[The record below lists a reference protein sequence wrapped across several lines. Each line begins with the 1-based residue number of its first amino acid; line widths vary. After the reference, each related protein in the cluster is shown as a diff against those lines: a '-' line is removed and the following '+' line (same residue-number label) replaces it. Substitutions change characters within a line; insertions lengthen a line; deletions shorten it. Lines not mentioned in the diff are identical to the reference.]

1 MHNNDV
7 FNLFLAYRPFFFQ
20 EKCFDSNFG
29 LSALW
34 LRMEESAVIFAA
46 YDVIAGC
53 WFSVWACNES
63 PQKLE
68 KPNFERNFLTKKE
81 KNRKREEI
89 RSQT

>member
-20 EKCFDSNFG
+20 EKCFDFDFG

-34 LRMEESAVIFAA
+34 LRMEESAVICAA
-46 YDVIAGC
+46 HDVTAGC
-53 WFSVWACNES
+53 WFSVWACNER

-68 KPNFERNFLTKKE
+68 KPNFERKKK